1 MLDCLTSGT
10 GSIGSFH
17 DVSDPYDLHR
27 FVAAQN
33 EGDPFTYESALHEM
47 NRGHKENHWIWYVFP
62 QIPWDHPTKSDESKR
77 YAIRSIAE
85 ARAYVRDD
93 LLRSRFIEIM
103 KIVRRHLLADS
114 SPTKPLV
121 LMGSTTDCGKLI
133 SSATLFHAVA
143 VSLGDDELV
152 FLLQDVLDSLSD
164 RAGKN
169 VTCAKT
175 VAWLK
180 QEELDS

>member
-10 GSIGSFH
+10 GSIDSFH

-33 EGDPFTYESALHEM
+33 EGDLCTYETALQEM
-47 NRGHKENHWIWYVFP
+47 IRGHKENHWIWYVFP
-62 QIPWDHPTKSDESKR
+62 QIPWDHPTKSDTSQR
-77 YAIRSIAE
+77 YAIKSIAE
-85 ARAYVRDD
+85 ARAYLRHD
-93 LLRSRFIEIM
+93 LLRSRYIEIM
-103 KIVRRHLLADS
+103 KIVRHHLLADS

-121 LMGSTTDCGKLI
+121 LMGSTTDQGKLI

-143 VSLGDDELV
+143 VSLDDDEV
-152 FLLQDVLDSLSD
+152 APLLQDVLDSLSD
-164 RAGKN
+164 RAGKD
-169 VTCAKT
+169 VSCAKT
-175 VAWLK
+175 VAWLE